1 MSKLKTESN
10 LERAAASEMEAFS
23 TLEKMEKIRATF
35 SSLKEGFGAS
45 LIREIRRHGV
55 SRIQGYH
62 RLTSLSAQA
71 DVGSP
76 SRSGEG

>member
-10 LERAAASEMEAFS
+10 LERAAASGMDAFS

-45 LIREIRRHGV
+45 LIRDI
-55 SRIQGYH
+55 
-62 RLTSLSAQA
+62 
-71 DVGSP
+71 
-76 SRSGEG
+76 